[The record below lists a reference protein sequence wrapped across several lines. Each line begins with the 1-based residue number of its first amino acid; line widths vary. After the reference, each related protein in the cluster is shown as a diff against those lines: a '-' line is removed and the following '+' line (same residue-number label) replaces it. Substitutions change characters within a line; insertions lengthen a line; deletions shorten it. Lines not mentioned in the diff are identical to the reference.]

1 MDLASLHAFVA
12 VIDTGTVSAAANSLH
27 LTQSAISKR
36 LQTLEQSLGVR
47 VLDRLGRKLVL
58 TEAGQRLLPQ
68 ARQVLASADEA
79 RKAVLSDADA
89 HGLEGRLAIA
99 TSHHIGLHRLPDAL
113 RNFVAA
119 HPKVALNIEFVDSED
134 GCRAV
139 EQGQIEL
146 AIVTLPL
153 SPAPV
158 LKLQP
163 VWNDPLAFVVH
174 KAHPLAKRETID
186 IAELAEHP
194 AVLPDRSTFTHRII
208 AAALARAN
216 THPQVRMTT
225 NYLETI
231 KMLVE
236 IGLGWSALP
245 ATMLGDGLVALPVT
259 ATIQLPISRHLGI
272 VTHRKRT
279 MSRIATALNSSIIS
293 SANCDPLSP
302 DHSET

>member
-1 MDLASLHAFVA
+1 MDLASLRAFVA

-113 RNFVAA
+113 RRFVAE
-119 HPKVALNIEFVDSED
+119 HPAVELNIEFVDSED

-139 EQGQIEL
+139 EQGDVEL

-153 SPAPV
+153 APAPA
-158 LKLQP
+158 LNMQL
-163 VWNDPLAFVVH
+163 VWDDPMAFVCH
-174 KAHPLAKRETID
+174 TNHPLAGQANIPLSR
-186 IAELAEHP
+186 LAEYP
-194 AVLPDRSTFTHRII
+194 AVLPDRRTYTHRII
-208 AAALARAN
+208 AAALARAEA
-216 THPQVRMTT
+216 HPQVRMTT

-231 KMLVE
+231 KMLVQ

-245 ATMLGDGLVALPVT
+245 VTMIDDTLRALDVRLADAHRPKR
-259 ATIQLPISRHLGI
+259 ALGI
-272 VTHRKRT
+272 VTHQHRT
-279 MSRIATALNSSIIS
+279 PTRAALALRQAIA
-293 SANCDPLSP
+293 P
-302 DHSET
+302 DTPPGAAKPQ